1 MMDNIEYRQERLKDI
16 VKKEVE
22 EGSKEQQQDD
32 VRQWDM
38 VSKIKLVNKTI
49 CIKMWNLNGDN
60 TGMIMA
66 NCNPQFEMKIKVIHS
81 LKLEIH

>member
-38 VSKIKLVNKTI
+38 VSKIKLVNKRI
-49 CIKMWNLNGDN
+49 RIKMWNLNGDN

-66 NCNPQFEMKIKVIHS
+66 NCNPQFEMKIKVIYS